1 MFRAWIR
8 SKQIEF
14 VRDILRDFC
23 LSQQVLENQ
32 FRRFDA
38 EARISFEVLREVLGV
53 EMNKGLLWRL
63 KDTSHHLFRTDQEGD
78 VSGQLL
84 DWCLGYIFHETMKL
98 KEDAYQRESYG
109 SRFAALKAD
118 GLAPEQR
125 QAMSH
130 LSTVVDETR
139 ESMRREVARIRKI
152 IVSSRRLFIRYLPNH
167 RGNTLLARFLYD
179 RNSLVRMVF
188 VDDYPDLIQGMYGS
202 HPEKMYQ
209 LAAQSLL
216 LGGWEQEAQQ
226 AEEQGRLMLTE
237 HTDTAAT
244 VPDPFVFAEAADT
257 LNQP

>member
-109 SRFAALKAD
+109 SRF
-118 GLAPEQR
+118 
-125 QAMSH
+125 
-130 LSTVVDETR
+130 
-139 ESMRREVARIRKI
+139 IRKI

-216 LGGWEQEAQQ
+216 LGGWEQEARQ